1 MDPRPRRAAE
11 PGDRFLLLF
20 ALANAGGVV
29 AYAPFLT
36 LLLPVKLAAIA
47 GEARIEWLGAATL
60 AGAGAASLS
69 NLLVGWASDV
79 VGTRRAWAA
88 AGLCL
93 TLASYALLHAAASPL
108 EIVAAVAAYQL
119 ALNALLAPLAAWAA
133 DEVPDR
139 RKGLLGGLL
148 GAGPPA
154 GALAGVAATLPGL
167 PTEAARLGVVCAIVF
182 ALTAP
187 LLLLRTPAYPDQ
199 PLAEPAPRRTA
210 ARRDFALLWLARL
223 LVQVAGNV
231 MFGFL
236 LYYFQTLPDA
246 PSEAGVAR
254 LSALALALAF
264 PIALAAGRISD
275 RLGPRKPFLLAAA
288 AATALGLALMAAS
301 ATQLPAAIG
310 YALFGCGGAVFLALH
325 SGYAMQLLP
334 TPGRRGRDLGLLN
347 LANTLPA
354 IVAPL
359 LAISLV
365 PGRGFGPLLALLA
378 ALIVVA
384 GACVALV
391 RRDAPRRLK

>member
-1 MDPRPRRAAE
+1 MRPRPRRATE
-11 PGDRFLLLF
+11 PGDHFLLLF

-29 AYAPFLT
+29 AYAPLLT

-47 GEARIEWLGAATL
+47 GGARIEWLGAATL
-60 AGAGAASLS
+60 AGACAASLS
-69 NLLVGWASDV
+69 NLLAGWASDV
-79 VGTRRAWAA
+79 AGTRRPWAA

-93 TLASYALLHAAASPL
+93 TLASYALLYAAASPL
-108 EIVAAVAAYQL
+108 EIVAAVVAYQV
-119 ALNALLAPLAAWAA
+119 ALNVLLAPLAAWAA

-154 GALAGVAATLPGL
+154 GALAGVVATLPGL
-167 PTEAARLGVVCAIVF
+167 PTEATRLGVVCAISLV
-182 ALTAP
+182 LTAP
-187 LLLLRTPAYPDQ
+187 LLLFRAPSYPDQ
-199 PLAEPAPRRTA
+199 PCGTASRPVA
-210 ARRDFALLWLARL
+210 ARRDFALLWVARL

-231 MFGFL
+231 LFGFL

-246 PSEAGVAR
+246 PSDSGVAR
-254 LSALALALAF
+254 LSALALTLAF
-264 PIALAAGRISD
+264 PIALFAGRTSD

-288 AATALGLALMAAS
+288 AAAALGLALMAAS
-301 ATQLPAAIG
+301 AAQVPAAIG

-347 LANTLPA
+347 LANTMPA
-354 IVAPL
+354 VIAPL
-359 LAISLV
+359 LTISLV

-378 ALIVVA
+378 VLIVVA
-384 GACVALV
+384 GVCIALV
-391 RRDAPRRLK
+391 GRDAQGA